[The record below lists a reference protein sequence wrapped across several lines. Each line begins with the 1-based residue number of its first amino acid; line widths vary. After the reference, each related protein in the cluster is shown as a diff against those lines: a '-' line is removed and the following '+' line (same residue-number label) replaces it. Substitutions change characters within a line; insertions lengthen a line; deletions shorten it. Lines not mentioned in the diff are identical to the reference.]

1 MVSVTVHVEVKDG
14 CPCNLKSRDCRK
26 KQHPTW
32 AMIALVLSTL
42 GEELQVL
49 YLSALRTGM
58 LDVEEATWIS
68 APFVFGWKT

>member
-1 MVSVTVHVEVKDG
+1 
-14 CPCNLKSRDCRK
+14 
-26 KQHPTW
+26 
-32 AMIALVLSTL
+32 MIALVLSTL